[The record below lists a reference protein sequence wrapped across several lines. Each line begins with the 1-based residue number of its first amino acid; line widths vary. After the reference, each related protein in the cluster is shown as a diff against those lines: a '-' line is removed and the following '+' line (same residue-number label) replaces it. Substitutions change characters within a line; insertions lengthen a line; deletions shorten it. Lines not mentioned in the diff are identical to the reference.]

1 MAAGFT
7 QTGNRDAVDAAIGSS
22 IFSVGEKRRCTRAG
36 KTTVEGREDVNQHV
50 DTDIFVTL
58 LIRDAE
64 NDYFNLQIVFC
75 SNCLVYKWE
84 TRFLRAHSDIW
95 SLCF

>member
-22 IFSVGEKRRCTRAG
+22 IFGVGEKRRCTRAG
-36 KTTVEGREDVNQHV
+36 KTTVESREDVNQHV

-58 LIRDAE
+58 LLKTQKMIILICRLFSAV
-64 NDYFNLQIVFC
+64 IV
-75 SNCLVYKWE
+75 
-84 TRFLRAHSDIW
+84 
-95 SLCF
+95 

>member
-58 LIRDAE
+58 LLKTQKMIILICRLFSAV
-64 NDYFNLQIVFC
+64 IV
-75 SNCLVYKWE
+75 
-84 TRFLRAHSDIW
+84 
-95 SLCF
+95 

>member
-22 IFSVGEKRRCTRAG
+22 IFGVGEKRRCARAG
-36 KTTVEGREDVNQHV
+36 KTTVEGREDVDQHV

-58 LIRDAE
+58 LETQKMIILICRLFSAV
-64 NDYFNLQIVFC
+64 IV
-75 SNCLVYKWE
+75 
-84 TRFLRAHSDIW
+84 
-95 SLCF
+95 

>member
-22 IFSVGEKRRCTRAG
+22 IFGVGEKRRCTRAG
-36 KTTVEGREDVNQHV
+36 KTTVEGREDVDQHV

-58 LIRDAE
+58 LLKTQKMIILICRLFSAV
-64 NDYFNLQIVFC
+64 IV
-75 SNCLVYKWE
+75 
-84 TRFLRAHSDIW
+84 
-95 SLCF
+95 

>member
-22 IFSVGEKRRCTRAG
+22 IFGVGEKRRCARAG

-58 LIRDAE
+58 LLKTQKMIILICRLFSAV
-64 NDYFNLQIVFC
+64 IV
-75 SNCLVYKWE
+75 
-84 TRFLRAHSDIW
+84 
-95 SLCF
+95 

>member
-22 IFSVGEKRRCTRAG
+22 IFGVGEKRRCTRAG

-58 LIRDAE
+58 LLKTQKMIILICRLFSAV
-64 NDYFNLQIVFC
+64 IV
-75 SNCLVYKWE
+75 
-84 TRFLRAHSDIW
+84 
-95 SLCF
+95 

>member
-22 IFSVGEKRRCTRAG
+22 IFGVGEKRRCARAG
-36 KTTVEGREDVNQHV
+36 KTTVESREDVNQHV

-58 LIRDAE
+58 LLKTQKMIILICRLFSAV
-64 NDYFNLQIVFC
+64 IV
-75 SNCLVYKWE
+75 
-84 TRFLRAHSDIW
+84 
-95 SLCF
+95 

>member
-7 QTGNRDAVDAAIGSS
+7 QTGNRDAVDAAIWSS
-22 IFSVGEKRRCTRAG
+22 IFGVGEKRRCTRAG

-58 LIRDAE
+58 LLKTQKMIILICRLFSAV
-64 NDYFNLQIVFC
+64 IV
-75 SNCLVYKWE
+75 
-84 TRFLRAHSDIW
+84 
-95 SLCF
+95 